1 MKRSIIALLVGG
13 AVFGTILAAAA
24 TLNVFGGTIQGGT
37 DTDLICD
44 EGGIYVDAYGLN
56 TYPVLEGVEYVTIK
70 GVDAD
75 CDGARIM
82 GRVQMTYSDSNDNT
96 TWAYTSGKNPQN
108 TGDYFVIAN
117 GDTSTEY
124 RLFLKES
131 DYTTQTYVL
140 AEDIIAI
147 KLWIEGNAND

>member
-13 AVFGTILAAAA
+13 LVFGTVLALAAS
-24 TLNVFGGTIQGGT
+24 LIVQGGTIQGGT

-44 EGGIYVDAYGLN
+44 ENGIYVDAYGLN

-82 GRVQMTYSDSNDNT
+82 GRVQLTYSDYNDNS
-96 TWAYTSGKNPQN
+96 TWAYTSG
-108 TGDYFVIAN
+108 TGPYSSGYSFVIAN
-117 GDTSTEY
+117 GNSDTEY
-124 RLFLKES
+124 KLYLKQS
-131 DYTTQTYVL
+131 DYTTQWWVP
-140 AEDIIAI
+140 AEDIVGI
-147 KLWIEGNAND
+147 KVWIEGNAND